1 MSSAFLE
8 IKNLYKT
15 FHSEDQTIDV
25 LRGINL
31 SIEKGDIFGIVGFS
45 GAGKSTLIRC
55 LNRLEE
61 PDSGSIKLGDVEIT
75 TLPKKD
81 LNLRRQKIGMIFQ
94 QFNLFDSMTVRQN
107 VAFPLENA
115 GIPKKEIIKRVEE
128 ILDLVDLN
136 DKINS
141 YPGQLSG
148 GQKQRVGIAR
158 ALANRPDILLSDE
171 ATSALD
177 PQTTVSVLE
186 LLKDINRKLGLTIV
200 LITHELDVIRYT
212 CNNMA
217 VLENGEIVEK
227 GSVRDIFLNPTSE
240 TGKLFVKIN
249 AEFQTNQ
256 FVEKGA
262 GI

>member
-1 MSSAFLE
+1 
-8 IKNLYKT
+8 
-15 FHSEDQTIDV
+15 
-25 LRGINL
+25 
-31 SIEKGDIFGIVGFS
+31 
-45 GAGKSTLIRC
+45 
-55 LNRLEE
+55 
-61 PDSGSIKLGDVEIT
+61 
-75 TLPKKD
+75 
-81 LNLRRQKIGMIFQ
+81 MIFQ

-107 VAFPLENA
+107 VAFLLENA
-115 GIPKKEIIKRVEE
+115 GIPKKEINKRVEE

-227 GSVRDIFLNPTSE
+227 GSVRDIFLNPKSE

>member
-115 GIPKKEIIKRVEE
+115 GIPKKEIIKE
-128 ILDLVDLN
+128 
-136 DKINS
+136 
-141 YPGQLSG
+141 
-148 GQKQRVGIAR
+148 
-158 ALANRPDILLSDE
+158 
-171 ATSALD
+171 
-177 PQTTVSVLE
+177 
-186 LLKDINRKLGLTIV
+186 
-200 LITHELDVIRYT
+200 
-212 CNNMA
+212 
-217 VLENGEIVEK
+217 
-227 GSVRDIFLNPTSE
+227 
-240 TGKLFVKIN
+240 
-249 AEFQTNQ
+249 
-256 FVEKGA
+256 
-262 GI
+262 

>member
-1 MSSAFLE
+1 MSSSFLE
-8 IKNLYKT
+8 IQNLYKT
-15 FHSEDQTIDV
+15 FHSEDQSIDV
-25 LRGINL
+25 LRGVNL

-75 TLPKKD
+75 TLPKKE
-81 LNLRRQKIGMIFQ
+81 LNQRRQKIGMIFQ

-115 GIPKKEIIKRVEE
+115 GITKKEINKRVEE

-200 LITHELDVIRYT
+200 LITHELEVIRYT

-227 GSVRDIFLNPTSE
+227 GRVRDIFLNPTSE

-249 AEFQTNQ
+249 TEFQNNQ
-256 FVEKGA
+256 FVEKGE